1 VVDASLIAGALEE
14 SSRPRIE
21 LVTASTLIEG
31 LAYLERDTF
40 DVVLVDL
47 SAPTGTGAD
56 SLAHLRRVA
65 PDVPCIALAAVTD
78 EELAARALLEG
89 AQDYLIK
96 EGPYFAFLTRAI
108 RYAIDRMRAELALR
122 ERERFFQLLIE
133 NVSDIIA
140 VVDAKLTVRYVSPAI
155 EHVCG
160 IPPAEAR
167 GAHLSSLVHPEDL
180 EIVAMRTASRLRGE
194 GDPEAFTEVRA
205 RHVDGGWRW
214 IQVRASRYDD
224 PGGEPVIVV
233 AARDITESRRLH
245 EVLREAEPVE

>member
-1 VVDASLIAGALEE
+1 MVDASLIAGALEE

-21 LVTASTLIEG
+21 LVTASTLGEG
-31 LAYLERDTF
+31 LARLETDTF
-40 DVVLVDL
+40 DIALVDL
-47 SAPTGTGAD
+47 SAPNGTVTDCVAQ
-56 SLAHLRRVA
+56 LRRVA

-108 RYAIDRMRAELALR
+108 RYAIERMRAELALR
-122 ERERFFQLLIE
+122 ERERFFRLLIE

-140 VVDAKLTVRYVSPAI
+140 VVDAQLTLRYVSPAI
-155 EHVCG
+155 ERVCG
-160 IPPAEAR
+160 IPPAEA
-167 GAHLSSLVHPEDL
+167 GGTHLSSLIHPEDL
-180 EIVAMRTASRLRGE
+180 EFVALRTASRLRGE

-214 IQVRASRYDD
+214 IQVRAARYDD

-233 AARDITESRRLH
+233 AARDITENRRLH
-245 EVLREAEPVE
+245 EALRRVEAAE